1 MSQLEHARHHGRG
14 AASAAGVTGMS
25 ATIKPTASQYTVED
39 GLNQLLTICRDVDAD
54 PGVVSF
60 ILDQQ
65 GGANYMYVTLDG
77 LRALVA
83 AAEQLQGAA

>member
-1 MSQLEHARHHGRG
+1 M
-14 AASAAGVTGMS
+14 
-25 ATIKPTASQYTVED
+25 IKPVIRQFVVDDKVNETLS
-39 GLNQLLTICRDVDAD
+39 ICLDPDHN

-65 GGANYMYVTLDG
+65 GGGNYMYVTLDG

-83 AAEQLQGAA
+83 AAEQLQGPQ

>member
-1 MSQLEHARHHGRG
+1 MTARQY
-14 AASAAGVTGMS
+14 
-25 ATIKPTASQYTVED
+25 IKPIARQYSVED
-39 GLNQLLTICRDVDAD
+39 GVNELLTICRDVDAD

-60 ILDQQ
+60 VLDQQ
-65 GGANYMYVTLDG
+65 GGDGYLYVTLDG